1 MIKSDPFFFDDDA
14 ANRACEF
21 FQQLVHVKGPLAG
34 QPFELEKW
42 QEEDII
48 RPLFGWKRQDG
59 TRKYRT
65 AYIEIPRKNGKSTLC
80 AAIALYLTFCDHPVE
95 LGAEVYSVAGDRD
108 QASLVFDPACEM
120 IRRCP
125 MLNERATIRSSVKR
139 VVFKETGSY
148 YRAIAADVGGSHGY
162 NASGVLFDE
171 LHVQKTRDLW
181 DVMLTSTGAR
191 LQPMVLGVTTAGHDK
206 SSICYELHQYS
217 KGILEGRIDDPTFL
231 PVIYAADP
239 EDDWTDPSVWA
250 KANPNL
256 GVSISEDYL
265 RDQCLKARESAAYEN
280 TFRRLH
286 LNQWTE
292 QSVRVIPMEAWRDC
306 PGDADEEMLEGERCF
321 AGLDLA
327 STRDVTALTLVFPQD
342 EGRFAVLPYFFVPEE
357 VRTDRDRQDRRQTL
371 NFAAAGLIEK
381 TPGDEV
387 DGTYI
392 RERILQLAET
402 FDIEEIAFDPWNATH
417 FIQSLVDAGLP
428 HDAMVKFPQTFGNYN
443 EPMKKLIQLVDYRKL
458 DHGGNKVLEWMAGNT
473 AARTDPSGNMRPDKS
488 KSADKIDGIVALL
501 MGLARAIRSSDS
513 AYDDRAEFITI
524 G

>member
-1 MIKSDPFFFDDDA
+1 LKDDRFHFDPDA

-21 FQQLVHVKGPLAG
+21 FDQLCHVKGPMAG
-34 QPFELEKW
+34 KPLTLEEW
-42 QEEDII
+42 QAEDII
-48 RPLFGWKRQDG
+48 RPLFGEKREDG
-59 TRKYRT
+59 TRRYRQ

-80 AAIALYLTFCDHPVE
+80 AALACYMLFCDRPVE
-95 LGAEVYSVAGDRD
+95 MGAEVYSAASDRD

-120 IRRCP
+120 IRQCP
-125 MLNERATIRSSVKR
+125 MLNERAKIRKSVKR
-139 VVFKETGSY
+139 VTFEETNSF
-148 YRAIAADVGGSHGY
+148 YRAIASDVHGAHGF
-162 NASGVLFDE
+162 NASCIILDE
-171 LHVQKTRDLW
+171 AHAQRGRDFY
-181 DVMLTSTGAR
+181 DALTTSVGAR
-191 LQPMVLGVTTAGHDK
+191 RQPLFIAITTAGHDK
-206 SSICYELHQYS
+206 SSVCWELHQYA
-217 KGILEGRIDDPTFL
+217 KGVKEGRIDDPTFL

-239 EDDWTDPSVWA
+239 EDDWTDPATWS

-256 GVSISEDYL
+256 GVSISQEYMEE
-265 RDQCLKARESAAYEN
+265 QCVKARESAAYEN

-292 QSVRVIPMEAWRDC
+292 QSVRVIPMESWRDC
-306 PGDADEEMLEGERCF
+306 PAEATEETLEGERCF

-327 STRDVTALTLVFPQD
+327 STRDVTALTLVFPQE
-342 EGRFAVLPYFFVPEE
+342 EGRFSVLPYFFVPEE
-357 VRTDRDRQDRRQTL
+357 IRTDRDRQDRRQTL
-371 NFAAAGLIEK
+371 SYAAAGLIEK

-387 DGTYI
+387 DGSYI
-392 RERILQLAET
+392 RERILQLAEL

-417 FIQSLVDAGLP
+417 FVQSLVDAGLP
-428 HDAMVKFPQTFGNYN
+428 HDSMIKFPQTFGNYN

-458 DHGGNKVLEWMAGNT
+458 DHGGNQVLEWMAGNT
-473 AARTDPSGNMRPDKS
+473 AARTDPSGNMRPDKG